1 MFCVLSAIDHI
12 ITTNQ
17 YLQMDQVQRRLSKK
31 AWDTAQPWHT
41 LVSSL
46 SLPLPILRL
55 VSNYSLPTQPY
66 KGPNPE
72 HRDWVVHAHFGDFKH
87 GVVELPASYHAGV
100 CDPGTIT
107 ASMARYIP
115 HGFPPVTGD
124 RFILTQVFCEPLLD
138 YLGMSKLPK
147 DASPSV
153 ETSRTAAATEEARLT
168 YLKDDDCVVVY
179 RWNSTGPETHWCSCC
194 WGSSKPSI

>member
-194 WGSSKPSI
+194 WGSSKPLI